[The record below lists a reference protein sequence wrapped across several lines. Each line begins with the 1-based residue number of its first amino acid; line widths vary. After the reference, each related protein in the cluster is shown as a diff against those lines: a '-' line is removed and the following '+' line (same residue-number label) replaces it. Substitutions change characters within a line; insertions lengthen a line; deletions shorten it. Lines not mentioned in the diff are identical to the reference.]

1 MGLVN
6 QLVSCSSAL
15 VFRRVRHNQGV
26 DDPVV
31 VFISCA
37 ALSSVHPCIPC
48 SQCALSHTVP
58 QTNRRCLL
66 QRIRPLSRSVPRFLS
81 EAIHQKPSCLQKL
94 RVHRQR
100 RSGRKEPHVLAR
112 FYGGD
117 SQLEFQPVRREEP
130 RRKFYRLDCFVEQTR
145 NWSEAQR
152 LSSMSVLTPLCFS
165 ISTKRVVSSS
175 AS

>member
-6 QLVSCSSAL
+6 QLVRCSSAL

-26 DDPVV
+26 DDPAV
-31 VFISCA
+31 VFISYA

-66 QRIRPLSRSVPRFLS
+66 QRIRPLSRSVPRSLS

-130 RRKFYRLDCFVEQTR
+130 RRKFYCLDCFVEQIR
-145 NWSEAQR
+145 N
-152 LSSMSVLTPLCFS
+152 
-165 ISTKRVVSSS
+165 
-175 AS
+175 